1 MRSCLW
7 SLNLFQSD
15 LDKSWICV
23 RILVARSRG
32 ETPGAH
38 VADAVTL
45 VVEGGERQPGIF
57 KAVTQKLYWGR
68 IIQTCSTCCSS
79 NSRESLA
86 GKPLSMAPS
95 NRPPLWKSCRCR
107 CCRRHPQR
115 TSPPSAWFHQQRQ
128 RWGRPSARPGARTL
142 ARSWRPVC
150 HSRWRRTGW
159 RGRAGSPRCSP
170 DSAWRSPTIT
180 PRTWVQAAPPN
191 PNKD

>member
-1 MRSCLW
+1 MCPMQWPS
-7 SLNLFQSD
+7 SSKVASVNLAFSKRWRRN
-15 LDKSWICV
+15 LTE
-23 RILVARSRG
+23 AG
-32 ETPGAH
+32 
-38 VADAVTL
+38 
-45 VVEGGERQPGIF
+45 
-57 KAVTQKLYWGR
+57 

-95 NRPPLWKSCRCR
+95 NRLPPWKSCRCR

-128 RWGRPSARPGARTL
+128 RWVRPSARLGARTL

-191 PNKD
+191 PNKV